1 MFGKLRR
8 NPALALAVV
17 LAVLSANAAFNVALD
32 VSGRWPRLHVIL
44 ETLTALVGMAVASA
58 LWMGWRREARARREV
73 ARALEA
79 RKAERDAWRDSARKA
94 LEGLGQAVDEE
105 FRAWGLTPTEREIAL
120 LILKG
125 HSHKRI
131 AELTGR
137 RERTVRQHGVM
148 VYQKSGLGGRAELAA
163 HFLED
168 LMLPDEDRK
177 VVQAGADEA
186 AASSAR

>member
-1 MFGKLRR
+1 MSWKLGK
-8 NPALALAVV
+8 NPSLALAIV
-17 LAVLSANAAFNVALD
+17 LAVLSANAVFNVALD
-32 VSGRWPRLHVIL
+32 LSGRLPRLHLAL
-44 ETLTALVGMAVASA
+44 EMLTAVVGMAVASA
-58 LWMGWRREARARREV
+58 LWVGWRREARARREV

-94 LEGLGQAVDEE
+94 LEGLGHAVDEE

-137 RERTVRQHGVM
+137 RERTVRQHGVV

-163 HFLED
+163 HFLEE

-177 VVQAGADEA
+177 VVQAGADEVA
-186 AASSAR
+186 PPPVR